1 MAHANQILHNPLTGQ
16 TIRFVRTGQETGG
29 QLLEME
35 STFRAHSVEPTAH
48 FHPHQAEDFT
58 VLSGELTIRIDGKQL
73 TLKPGHTLHIPKNK
87 VHSMWNNSDAETVVN
102 WQVRP
107 ALDTAE
113 FFETVTG
120 LVNDGKVTPKGTPPL
135 LQTALLARRFAHVFR
150 LAKPP
155 QLVQTLVFG
164 LLTPF
169 AYAAGYRPTYQKYGD
184 ASVRPKP
191 VQPQQ
196 RQVAEP

>member
-1 MAHANQILHNPLTGQ
+1 MAHPNQILHNASTGQ
-16 TIRFVRTGQETGG
+16 TIRFVRTAHETNG

-35 STFRAHSVEPTAH
+35 ATFRAHSVEPVAH
-48 FHPHQAEDFT
+48 YHPHQTEEFT
-58 VLSGELTIRIDGKQL
+58 ILSGELTVVMDGKKQ
-73 TLKPGHTLHIPKNK
+73 TLKPGNTLHIPMNR
-87 VHSMWNNSDAETVVN
+87 VHSMWNNSNAETVVN

-120 LVNDGKVTPKGTPPL
+120 LVNDGKVTPKGMPPL
-135 LQTALLARRFAHVFR
+135 LQTALMAQRFANVFR

-155 QLVQTLVFG
+155 QLVQKLVFG

-169 AYAAGYRPTYQKYGD
+169 AYVAGYRPTYQKYVGL
-184 ASVRPKP
+184 SVEPNKP
-191 VQPQQ
+191 T
-196 RQVAEP
+196 VAHLDSN